1 MVDASRREIYE
12 MDGDGRNVRLVA
24 DKVPAGVWSWPSPD
38 GKHLAYAEG
47 QDLKLWSLEAS
58 AFLVTLA
65 QFPKGKPL
73 EAPAWSP
80 MAARSHGGRMAGSSA
95 LAIRA
100 FNADPDGSNRWRGD
114 RQWGASRRIAW
125 SPDGQSVACV
135 IRDVSSDSKSRSGLW
150 IVPAS
155 GGAPRKVADAP
166 ASHPRLGDIAW
177 HPGGRMVLASV
188 GPEET
193 QPRTYEHWTMQGF
206 LPRSRAGK

>member
-1 MVDASRREIYE
+1 MRSLSEHSTRILMEAI
-12 MDGDGRNVRLVA
+12 
-24 DKVPAGVWSWPSPD
+24 AG
-38 GKHLAYAEG
+38 AETG
-47 QDLKLWSLEAS
+47 N
-58 AFLVTLA
+58 
-65 QFPKGKPL
+65 G
-73 EAPAWSP
+73 
-80 MAARSHGGRMAGSSA
+80 ARQGG
-95 LAIRA
+95 
-100 FNADPDGSNRWRGD
+100 
-114 RQWGASRRIAW
+114 IAW